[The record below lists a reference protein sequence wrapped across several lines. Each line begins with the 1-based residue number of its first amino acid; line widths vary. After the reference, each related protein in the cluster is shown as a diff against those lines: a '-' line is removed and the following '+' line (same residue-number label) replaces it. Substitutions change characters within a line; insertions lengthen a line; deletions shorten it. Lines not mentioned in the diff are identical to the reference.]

1 MDLKEAGLKYS
12 RDLFDRLCSITNTI
26 DRVDVDTT
34 HRFISHGFTY
44 YCIKLGSKTSMFYIK
59 TDSSIETYLDLY
71 DKMLIKICNY
81 LSNNG

>member
-34 HRFISHGFTY
+34 HYFISHRFTY
-44 YCIKLGSKTSMFYIK
+44 YCIKLG
-59 TDSSIETYLDLY
+59 E
-71 DKMLIKICNY
+71 
-81 LSNNG
+81 